1 MSEKAKLYAALAKAQ
16 AQIEGARKGKTNPHL
31 KSAYADLAS
40 VWDACRE
47 ALTSNGLSIIQRSV
61 GDDPQLVQI
70 ETILCHESGAEVS
83 GTITMRPVKADPQGI
98 GSCMTYAR
106 RYSLAAM
113 VGVAPEDDDGNA
125 ASQGEAPKSI
135 TAKQAAQ
142 IKQEL
147 HDTESDVPAFLA
159 AVAKAGGISSIES
172 VDDIPASL
180 HATCMT
186 ALKKKRQS
194 RNAPP
199 SSEVAA

>member
-125 ASQGEAPKSI
+125 ASRPSQTI
-135 TAKQAAQ
+135 TDAQAATVR
-142 IKQEL
+142 ERL
-147 HDTESDVPAFLA
+147 DALGSDVAKFCQWAGVSSIPEIPAGKLA
-159 AVAKAGGISSIES
+159 AVLRKLDQAEAQRG
-172 VDDIPASL
+172 
-180 HATCMT
+180 
-186 ALKKKRQS
+186 
-194 RNAPP
+194 
-199 SSEVAA
+199 AA

>member
-1 MSEKAKLYAALAKAQ
+1 MSESKAKLYAALAKTQ
-16 AQIEGARKGKTNPHL
+16 AKIEGARKGNTNPHFRS
-31 KSAYADLAS
+31 KYADLAS

-98 GSCMTYAR
+98 GSCITYAR
-106 RYSLAAM
+106 RYALAAM
-113 VGVAPEDDDGNA
+113 VGVAPEDDDGHA
-125 ASQGEAPKSI
+125 ASRGDAPTSI

-142 IKQEL
+142 IKQGL

-159 AVAKAGGISSIES
+159 AVAKAGGVASIAS

-186 ALKKKRQS
+186 ALKKKRAQKG
-194 RNAPP
+194 
-199 SSEVAA
+199 AAA